1 MYSLA
6 SLAPAKIDLNHQD
19 LRRSV
24 PFSTRRIRSP
34 SLTIPNTLPLVS
46 ITGSALILCSS
57 SKPAISR
64 TSVSG
69 VTVMTLGV
77 MTSTA
82 RIGTPPGRVGRV
94 NAGNLLVQELKRFLC
109 FTLALIKVAQNNT
122 YHLDMYQTH

>member
-19 LRRSV
+19 LRRPV

-34 SLTIPNTLPLVS
+34 SLTIPSTFPLAS
-46 ITGSALILCSS
+46 TTGSALILCSS

-64 TSVSG
+64 TSVSS

-77 MTSTA
+77 ITSTA
-82 RIGTPPGRVGRV
+82 RINHLQEEYGEL
-94 NAGNLLVQELKRFLC
+94 AGHLLEIGAEDVFYALLLSLK
-109 FTLALIKVAQNNT
+109 
-122 YHLDMYQTH
+122 